1 MVKLDRML
9 KAVVVLVSLCLAT
22 GCGGNR
28 ISNHWLVD
36 YTRSAHG
43 AYMLNLNVDDASKD
57 SLNFKF
63 VAQYFAPSEVLLQ
76 AESFEAFWADSKVP
90 VRAFKGPGP
99 SGYHSEPNASG
110 AGPYAY
116 LIAGVIRDERKEM
129 LDSLRYS
136 LVLNVLAPG
145 DSSLIERIPLSGV
158 MTIHKR

>member
-1 MVKLDRML
+1 ML
-9 KAVVVLVSLCLAT
+9 ESVVVLVSLSLAT

-36 YTRSAHG
+36 YTRTAHG

-63 VAQYFAPSEVLLQ
+63 VAQYFSPSEVLLQ
-76 AESFEAFWADSKVP
+76 TESFEAFWGDSKVP
-90 VRAFKGPGP
+90 VRTFKVPHP
-99 SGYHSEPNASG
+99 SGYHSELNASG

-116 LIAGVIRDERKEM
+116 LIAGVILDERKEM

-136 LVLNVLAPG
+136 LVLNVMSPS
-145 DSSLIERIPLSGV
+145 DSSLIERIPLSGRIP
-158 MTIHKR
+158 IHKR

>member
-1 MVKLDRML
+1 MKLNKILRL
-9 KAVVVLVSLCLAT
+9 LVFLTSLGLAA

-28 ISNHWLVD
+28 ISSHLVVD
-36 YTRSAHG
+36 YTKSAHG
-43 AYMLNLNVDDASKD
+43 SFLVNLNVDDSSRD

-63 VAQYFAPSEVLLQ
+63 VAQYFSPTEVLLQ
-76 AESFEAFWADSKVP
+76 TESFEAHWGDSKVP

-99 SGYHSEPNASG
+99 SGYRSGSNASG

-116 LIAGVIRDERKEM
+116 LLAGVIRDERKEM

-145 DSSLIERIPLSGV
+145 DSSLIERIPLSGGIP
-158 MTIHKR
+158 IHKR

>member
-1 MVKLDRML
+1 ML
-9 KAVVVLVSLCLAT
+9 KSVVVLVSLGLVA
-22 GCGGNR
+22 GCGGNK
-28 ISNHWLVD
+28 ISSHLLVD
-36 YTRSAHG
+36 YTKSAHG
-43 AYMLNLNVDDASKD
+43 SFLVNLNVDDSSKD

-76 AESFEAFWADSKVP
+76 AESFEAFWGDSKVP
-90 VRAFKGPGP
+90 VRTFKGPRP

-116 LIAGVIRDERKEM
+116 LLAGVIRDERKEM

-136 LVLNVLAPG
+136 LVLDVLAPG